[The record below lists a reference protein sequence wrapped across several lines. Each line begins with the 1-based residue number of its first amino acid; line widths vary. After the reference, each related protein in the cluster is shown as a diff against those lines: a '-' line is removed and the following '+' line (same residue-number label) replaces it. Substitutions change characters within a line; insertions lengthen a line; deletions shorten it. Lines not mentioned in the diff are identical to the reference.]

1 MRTAIKQRGAGCSAR
16 RGLFAAG
23 LLAIGTL
30 SAALPVPAR
39 ATAGMVKH
47 VLLIS
52 VDGLHAIDL
61 QRFIASHPDSTLAAL
76 ARHGIDYTQAR
87 SPAPADS
94 FPGLL
99 ALVTGGTPAVTGVY
113 YDVTW
118 DRDYAPPAGAC
129 KPVGARVIYDERV
142 DGNGPRG
149 IDPAKLPRDPR
160 HGCAP
165 VEPWQY
171 PRVNTVFDVVHAAGG
186 YTAWA
191 DKHPAYA
198 IIEGAHGDGV
208 DDLYTPEIGSNGE
221 DAGSVEDRITAS
233 IAHTEAYDAGKVRA
247 VINEIDGLHHH
258 GRAHAPVP
266 ELFGLNFQTINVAQ
280 KLAGYADAGGTPTP
294 ALAAALAQVDT
305 MIGSLRAALVKR
317 GLADSTL
324 IIVTAKH
331 GNGPIADQPVRHIDA
346 ASLRRAVDA
355 AAPGE
360 LAQLT
365 ADHGAL
371 IWLRHDCFAAA
382 VARKLEAASGEL
394 GIRKVLWGP
403 RLALWFPSP
412 AHDSRSP
419 DLVVIPDDEV
429 IYGKPGATKRVEHG
443 GFLDD
448 DRHVAL
454 LVSAPVLADSGL
466 LVRTPVSTT
475 SVAPTML
482 ALLGLDPRKLDAVRL
497 QSTPLLP
504 GITDSASVQTH

>member
-1 MRTAIKQRGAGCSAR
+1 MNHGDAGRNAR
-16 RGLFAAG
+16 RGL
-23 LLAIGTL
+23 LATAML
-30 SAALPVPAR
+30 ALCVFSATVPAR
-39 ATAGMVKH
+39 ASAGTDSVKH
-47 VLLIS
+47 VLLVS

-61 QRFIASHPDSTLAAL
+61 QRFIASHPHSTLAEL

-99 ALVTGGTPAVTGVY
+99 ALVTGGTPATTGVY

-118 DRDYAPPAGAC
+118 DRGFAPPGGPC
-129 KPVGARVIYDERV
+129 KPNGARVVYNEAI
-142 DGNGPRG
+142 DGKGSHG
-149 IDPAKLPRDPR
+149 IDQAKLPRDPL

-171 PRVNTVFDVVHAAGG
+171 LRVNTVFDVVHAAGG

-198 IIEGAHGDGV
+198 IVEGPHGDGV
-208 DDLYTPEIGSNGE
+208 DDLYTPEIGANGE
-221 DAGSVEDRITAS
+221 DAPSASDRVTAS
-233 IAHTEAYDAGKVRA
+233 IAHTEAYDAGKVHA
-247 VINEIDGLHHH
+247 VINEIDGLRHD
-258 GRAHAPVP
+258 GRTHAPVP
-266 ELFGLNFQTINVAQ
+266 ELFGLNLQTINVAQ
-280 KLAGYADAGGTPTP
+280 KLAGYANAGGAPTP
-294 ALAAALAQVDT
+294 ALE
-305 MIGSLRAALVKR
+305 AALVRVDALIGRLHRALIAR
-317 GLADSTL
+317 GLANSTV

-331 GNGPIADQPVRHIDA
+331 GNGPIADQPVRHIDT
-346 ASLRRAVDA
+346 SMLRRVIDA

-371 IWLRHDCFAAA
+371 IWLHHDRFAGA
-382 VARKLEAASGEL
+382 VARRLESLGGKL

-412 AHDSRSP
+412 ARDDRAP
-419 DLVVIPDDEV
+419 DLAVIPDDDV
-429 IYGKPGATKRVEHG
+429 IYGKAGASKRVEHG

-454 LVSAPVLADSGL
+454 LVSGPMLANPGL
-466 LVRTPVSTT
+466 LVRTSVSTT
-475 SVAPTML
+475 SVAPTIL
-482 ALLGLDPRKLDAVRL
+482 TLLGLDPDRLDAVRL
-497 QSTPLLP
+497 QGTPLLP
-504 GITDSASVQTH
+504 RISDAVWMSRH